1 MRHEPQSIV
10 VGMATF
16 RRPELLGSLLPQVLA
31 QIEHLCEEWSHPLQ
45 TGVVVVDNDPAG
57 SARETVLAIGD
68 DRIRYAIETEP
79 GISSARNRV
88 LREAGDAD
96 LLVLLDD
103 DETPHESWLLHL
115 VNAHREHGADAV
127 SGPVRA
133 VFDGPEDAW
142 VAASGTYLEPLRTG
156 TRTGTVLRRAA
167 TNNLLLDLR
176 TVRAMGLRFD
186 PRFGL
191 SGGEDSLFTGQL
203 TGAGGRL
210 VWCAEALVDDIV
222 PAARNTRGFQL
233 HRRFAQSATTV
244 RVETMLAEGAGA
256 RLRLGVRWLVIG
268 AGQLLKG
275 AAQILTG
282 RLIRS
287 LPRTALGERRVA
299 SGLGVLAGSLG
310 LSAKPYARAR
320 RPRGPRQG

>member
-10 VGMATF
+10 VGMATY
-16 RRPELLGSLLPQVLA
+16 RRPELLATLLPRVLA
-31 QIEHLCEEWSHPLQ
+31 QIEHLSQEWDQPLR
-45 TGVVVVDNDPAG
+45 TSVVVVDNDPVG

-68 DRIRYAIETEP
+68 DRIHYALEAEP

-88 LREAGDAD
+88 LHEAGDAD
-96 LLVLLDD
+96 VLVLLDD

-115 VNAHREHGADAV
+115 LAAHREYRADAV

-156 TRTGTVLRRAA
+156 TPTGTMLRRAA

-176 TVRAMGLRFD
+176 TVRAMDLHFD

-191 SGGEDSLFTGQL
+191 TGGEDSLFTGQL
-203 TGAGGRL
+203 TRAGGRL

-222 PAARNTRGFQL
+222 PTARNTRRFQL

-244 RVETMLAEGAGA
+244 RVETRLEDRTGGRVRLA
-256 RLRLGVRWLVIG
+256 VRWLVIG
-268 AGQLLKG
+268 VGQLLKG
-275 AAQILTG
+275 AAQTLAGRLTG
-282 RLIRS
+282 TLT
-287 LPRTALGERRVA
+287 RTALGERRVA
-299 SGLGVLAGSLG
+299 SGLGVLTGTLG
-310 LSAKPYARAR
+310 LAAKPYARAR
-320 RPRGPRQG
+320 RLGGPRRG

>member
-1 MRHEPQSIV
+1 MRREPQSIV

-16 RRPELLGSLLPQVLA
+16 RRPELLTSLLPRILD
-31 QIEHLCEEWSHPLQ
+31 QIEHLRQEWDQPLQ
-45 TGVVVVDNDPAG
+45 AGVVVVDNDPSG

-68 DRIRYAIETEP
+68 DRIHYAIETEP

-88 LREAGDAD
+88 LREAGSAD

-103 DETPHESWLLHL
+103 DETPHEGWLLHL
-115 VNAHREHGADAV
+115 VTAHRAHRADAV

-133 VFDGPEDAW
+133 VFDEPEDAW

-156 TRTGTVLRRAA
+156 TPTGTALRRAA

-191 SGGEDSLFTGQL
+191 TGGEDSLFTGQL
-203 TGAGGRL
+203 TAAGGRL

-222 PAARNTRGFQL
+222 PAARNTRRFQL
-233 HRRFAQSATTV
+233 HRRFAQAATTV
-244 RVETMLAEGAGA
+244 RVEKMLAEGAGA
-256 RLRLGVRWLVIG
+256 RARLGARWLAIG
-268 AGQLLKG
+268 GALVLKG
-275 AAQILTG
+275 AAQTLVGRLTG
-282 RLIRS
+282 S
-287 LPRTALGERRVA
+287 LPRTASGESRVA
-299 SGLGVLAGSLG
+299 SGLGVLAGSMG
-310 LSAKPYARAR
+310 LSAEPYSRTH
-320 RPRGPRQG
+320 RPRRGWQS